1 MKTCGLGFATIS
13 CLVRNDVFDFF
24 KDYTKILNI
33 SATSVGKTINSA
45 SERVARRFSDIKII
59 DITITFSNE
68 TATSAS
74 VLSTHNEI
82 VEIS

>member
-1 MKTCGLGFATIS
+1 MGSGFATIS
-13 CLVRNDVFDFF
+13 SLMRNDVFDFSQRSY
-24 KDYTKILNI
+24 KTRHI

-45 SERVARRFSDIKII
+45 SESLARRFSDIKII

-82 VEIS
+82 VEIP

>member
-1 MKTCGLGFATIS
+1 MGSGFATIS
-13 CLVRNDVFDFF
+13 SISMRNINVFDFSQRSY
-24 KDYTKILNI
+24 KKKRHI
-33 SATSVGKTINSA
+33 SATSVGKKINSA
-45 SERVARRFSDIKII
+45 SESLARRFSDIKII

-82 VEIS
+82 VEIP